1 MSRPV
6 KIAIWVVVFA
16 ACAGAGAYVA
26 ANTDPFPPGVEDP
39 GARPTSSSGTPT
51 PTEAPR
57 PVTFDVALEV
67 ESRHELYVGGM
78 CDTDWEATLRVVAD
92 EEGSVEGAGD
102 IGLIGEAQCSFPQAQ
117 IQAETISVEVRGAFR
132 SGLLSLSFSET
143 GRDPHGSRDLGG
155 FAKTLDLIRP
165 TIELTDGAG
174 QDFVAANRGDG
185 DRGRFLSETT
195 FRVSC
200 VRSCR
205 DLS

>member
-6 KIAIWVVVFA
+6 KIVIWVVVFA

-39 GARPTSSSGTPT
+39 GARPTSSSSVPT
-51 PTEAPR
+51 PTQAPR
-57 PVTFDVALEV
+57 PVTFEVALEV

-78 CDTDWEATLRVVAD
+78 CDTDWASTLRVVAD
-92 EEGSVEGAGD
+92 EDGD
-102 IGLIGEAQCSFPQAQ
+102 VQGTGEVRLVGEAECSFPVAQ
-117 IQAETISVEVRGAFR
+117 IQAETISVEVRGALR
-132 SGLLSLSFSET
+132 GDVLSLSFGET
-143 GRDPHGSRDLGG
+143 GRAPPGSRELGG

-165 TIELTDGAG
+165 TIELTDGEG
-174 QDFVAANRGDG
+174 KDFVSANRGDG

-200 VRSCR
+200 LRSCR
-205 DLS
+205 ELS

>member
-6 KIAIWVVVFA
+6 KIVIWVVVFA

-39 GARPTSSSGTPT
+39 GDRPFPSSSIPT

-92 EEGSVEGAGD
+92 EDGSVEATGD
-102 IGLIGEAQCSFPQAQ
+102 VGLIGEAQCSFPQAQ
-117 IQAETISVEVRGAFR
+117 IQAETISVEIRGAFR
-132 SGLLSLSFSET
+132 GGVLSLSFTET
-143 GRDPHGSRDLGG
+143 GRDPHGSRELGG

-165 TIELTDGAG
+165 TIELSDGG
-174 QDFVAANRGDG
+174 GSDFVAASRGDA
-185 DRGRFLSETT
+185 DRGRFLSETR
-195 FRVSC
+195 FQVSC